1 LASAKQQKEVGTMKA
16 VDNPRRGL
24 EELTDEQ
31 FVSAVIRG
39 HERVIAGLRALADG
53 VSPREDATGEDAEII
68 RSYAGLHGVDD
79 GVLDF
84 TNTPRSPRMRVRTL
98 AVCS

>member
-1 LASAKQQKEVGTMKA
+1 MIVIKEA
-16 VDNPRRGL
+16 RRGL

-31 FVSAVIRG
+31 FVSAVIRV
-39 HERVIAGLRALADG
+39 HEGVIAGLRALAG
-53 VSPREDATGEDAEII
+53 GTSPREGAAGEDAEII
-68 RSYAGLHGVDD
+68 QSYAALHGVDE

-84 TNTPRSPRMRVRTL
+84 TSTSGNPRRVRTL